1 LEESWRNP
9 DGRPNGEMAMKL
21 RPWVV
26 VLLVMLAAGLLR
38 WRLLDIPLE
47 RDEGEYAYAGQ
58 LMLQGIPPYQL
69 ACNMKL
75 PGTYAA
81 YAVLMAVF
89 GQTIAGVHRGL
100 LVVNCAAILL
110 VYLLGKRLFGTVSG
124 LAACAAYALLS
135 VGSGVL
141 GTEAHATHFVVLAAL
156 GGALLL
162 TRPADSCRPA
172 TLWWSGLLFGLA
184 FVMKQQGALFGVF
197 GALCVAAR
205 CWREGRGLAIKLGAF
220 LAGAAAPFAV
230 TCLLLWWAG
239 VFPKFWFWTFTYA
252 RQYAAESSLAE
263 GVSAFVDTFPPILKQ
278 NAPLWLLAA
287 VGLVLAWLKR
297 ERWGAAAFA
306 TALLLFSFLAVCPG
320 LFFREHY
327 FVLLLPAVALLAGVA
342 VRHRAM
348 YWVFGAA
355 LVLSLGLQR
364 EFLFRLSPLEACRD
378 LYGRNPFPEAIQV
391 ADYIRAHSEKGARIA
406 VLGSEPEI
414 YFYAHRHSATSYIYM
429 YGLMETQPYA
439 MRMQNDMIREVEAAA
454 PQYVVQVS
462 GNASWLQDQESPSG
476 IFNWWYA
483 YGATHY
489 HLVGIADII
498 SEERTEYRWAGAVD
512 TYQPQS
518 SYFLGVY
525 RRIDRVTAA
534 SRQTSKLPDGSSQR
548 AAWWRTAGSPPS
560 LWGAPALR
568 PR

>member
-1 LEESWRNP
+1 
-9 DGRPNGEMAMKL
+9 MKL

-38 WRLLDIPLE
+38 WRLLDMPLE

-81 YAVLMAVF
+81 YAALMAVF
-89 GQTIAGVHRGL
+89 GESIAGVHLGL
-100 LVVNCAAILL
+100 LLVNCAAILL
-110 VYLLGKRLFGTVSG
+110 VYLLGKRLFGTVPG

-135 VGSGVL
+135 IGSGVL
-141 GTEAHATHFVVLAAL
+141 GTQAHATHFVVLPAL
-156 GGALLL
+156 AGALLL
-162 TRPADSCRPA
+162 ARPADSWRPA

-197 GALCVAAR
+197 GALYVTAR
-205 CWREGRGLAIKLGAF
+205 CWREGRGLAVKLSAF
-220 LAGAAAPFAV
+220 LGGAAAPFAA
-230 TCLLLWWAG
+230 TCLLLWRAG

-252 RQYAAESSLAE
+252 RQYAAESSLDE
-263 GVSAFVDTFPPILKQ
+263 GISAFTENFPPILKQ

-287 VGLVLAWLKR
+287 AGLVLVWRKR
-297 ERWGAAAFA
+297 ESRGAAAFA
-306 TALLLFSFLAVCPG
+306 TSFLLFSFLAVCPG

-327 FVLLLPAVALLAGVA
+327 FVLLLPAVALLAGA
-342 VRHRAM
+342 SVRHRAM

-355 LVLSLGLQR
+355 LLLSLGLQR
-364 EFLFRLSPLEACRD
+364 EFLFRLSPLEACRE

-391 ADYIRAHSEKGARIA
+391 ADYIRAHSVKDARIA

-429 YGLMETQPYA
+429 YGLMEAQPYA
-439 MRMQNDMIREVEAAA
+439 LVMQNEMIREVEAVA
-454 PQYVVQVS
+454 PEYVVQVS
-462 GNASWLQDQESPSG
+462 GNASWLQDEQSPAG
-476 IFNWWYA
+476 IFTWWYA
-483 YGATHY
+483 YAARHY
-489 HLVGIADII
+489 RLVGIADII
-498 SEERTEYRWAGAVD
+498 SDEQAAGGVRTEYRWAPAAE

-525 RRIDRVTAA
+525 RRSDRVTAA
-534 SRQTSKLPDGSSQR
+534 SRETSKPPDGSSLP

-560 LWGAPALR
+560 LWEAAALR
-568 PR
+568 PW

>member
-1 LEESWRNP
+1 
-9 DGRPNGEMAMKL
+9 MKL

-26 VLLVMLAAGLLR
+26 VLLVMLAVGLLR
-38 WRLLDIPLE
+38 WRLLDMPLE

-89 GQTIAGVHRGL
+89 GQSIAGIHWGL
-100 LVVNCAAILL
+100 LLVNCAAILL
-110 VYLLGKRLFGTVSG
+110 VYLLGKRLFGTVPG

-135 VGSGVL
+135 IGSAVM
-141 GTEAHATHFVVLAAL
+141 GTEAHATHFVVLPAL

-162 TRPADSCRPA
+162 ARPADSWRPA

-197 GALCVAAR
+197 GALYVTAR
-205 CWREGRGLAIKLGAF
+205 GWREGRGLAVKLGAF
-220 LAGAAAPFAV
+220 LGGAAAPFAA

-252 RQYAAESSLAE
+252 RQYAAESSLDE
-263 GVSAFVDTFPPILKQ
+263 GISAFTANFSPILKQ

-287 VGLVLAWLKR
+287 AGLVLAWRKR
-297 ERWGAAAFA
+297 ESRGAAAFA
-306 TALLLFSFLAVCPG
+306 TAFLLFSFLAVCPG

-327 FVLLLPAVALLAGVA
+327 FVLLLPAVALLAGA
-342 VRHRAM
+342 ALRHRAM

-355 LVLSLGLQR
+355 LLLSLGLQR
-364 EFLFRLSPLEACRD
+364 EFLFRLNPVEACHE
-378 LYGRNPFPEAIQV
+378 LYGSNPFPEAIPI
-391 ADYIRAHSEKGARIA
+391 ADYIRAHAEKDACIA

-429 YGLMETQPYA
+429 YGLMEAQPYA
-439 MRMQNDMIREVEAAA
+439 LTMQNEMIGEVEAAA
-454 PQYVVQVS
+454 PEYVVQVS
-462 GNASWLQDQESPSG
+462 GNASWLQDQQSPARV
-476 IFNWWYA
+476 FDWWYA
-483 YGATHY
+483 YAARHY
-489 HLVGIADII
+489 RLVGIADII
-498 SEERTEYRWAGAVD
+498 SEERTEYRWAAAAEA
-512 TYQPQS
+512 YQPQS
-518 SYFLGVY
+518 SYFLAVY
-525 RRIDRVTAA
+525 RRSD
-534 SRQTSKLPDGSSQR
+534 
-548 AAWWRTAGSPPS
+548 
-560 LWGAPALR
+560 
-568 PR
+568 